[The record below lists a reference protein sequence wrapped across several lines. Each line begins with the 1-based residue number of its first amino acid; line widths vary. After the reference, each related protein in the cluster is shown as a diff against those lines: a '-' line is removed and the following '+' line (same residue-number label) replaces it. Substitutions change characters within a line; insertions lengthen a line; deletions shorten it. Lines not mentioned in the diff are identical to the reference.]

1 MTLRL
6 AAYPRALLLA
16 ISLATIQA
24 GCTQSGTDAQSPQS
38 AERIVLSMDS
48 PSAGWTATPMEAWE
62 THESVYCLFQL
73 TPPSGMAAQVITKVE
88 SEMNVASTGKPAKIA
103 VLGKSW
109 NWSPSGAIEFPPS
122 YEAFKNALPADAS
135 RIDILA
141 SDA

>member
-1 MTLRL
+1 
-6 AAYPRALLLA
+6 
-16 ISLATIQA
+16 
-24 GCTQSGTDAQSPQS
+24 
-38 AERIVLSMDS
+38 
-48 PSAGWTATPMEAWE
+48 MEAWE

-109 NWSPSGAIEFPPS
+109 NWSPSGAIEFPTS
-122 YEAFKNALPADAS
+122 YEAFKNALPAGAS

-141 SDA
+141 NDA